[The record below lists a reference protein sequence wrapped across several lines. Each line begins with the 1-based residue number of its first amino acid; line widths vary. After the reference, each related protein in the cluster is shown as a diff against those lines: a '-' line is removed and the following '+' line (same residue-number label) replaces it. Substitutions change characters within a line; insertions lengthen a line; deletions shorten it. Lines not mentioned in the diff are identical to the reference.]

1 MTQVSNTNK
10 KNKDGEIFR
19 KLKLIQ
25 DYNKNMGGVDRND
38 TLIGNDASVRKSLK

>member
-10 KNKDGEIFR
+10 NNKDGEIFR

-25 DYNKNMGGVDRND
+25 DYNKNMAGVNQND